1 MAEDNTAQSH
11 TLNSVLNRVS
21 KWVRPEIQALSAYH
35 VPDASNYIKLDAM
48 ENPYHWPEDKVDEWL
63 SILADAELN
72 RYPDPQA
79 QGLKQALRKAMAIP
93 DEADI
98 LLGNG
103 SDEIIQMIIMA
114 MNKPGQKVL
123 SVDPGF
129 VMYRMIATLCNME
142 YVGVPLQ
149 NDFSL
154 DMDAILG
161 KIEQYQP
168 AVIFL
173 AYPNNPTGNLFE
185 RDDIESILRA
195 ANGLVVVDEAYHA
208 FADDSFMKDVGK
220 YENLVVMRTVSKMG
234 LAGLRL
240 GLLAGATE
248 WLSEFDKVRLP
259 YNINILTQT
268 SASFAIEN
276 HAMLDTQTEQIKKDR
291 EQLYQSLCD
300 IDELTVYP
308 SQANFIL
315 FKTPTGQ
322 AKQIMDGLKTEG
334 VLIKNLDPVGG
345 MLKDC
350 LRVTVGIP
358 EENQAFLEALQST
371 LL

>member
-1 MAEDNTAQSH
+1 MQQQKLLA
-11 TLNSVLNRVS
+11 RVS
-21 KWVRPEIQALSAYH
+21 KWLRPEILALSAYH
-35 VPDASNYIKLDAM
+35 VPDSSNYIKLDAM

-63 SILADAELN
+63 SIIADVELN

-79 QGLKQALRKAMAIP
+79 QGLKKSLRKTMDIP
-93 DEADI
+93 ENAEI

-114 MNKPGQKVL
+114 MSKSGQKVL
-123 SVDPGF
+123 SVEPGF
-129 VMYRMIATLCNME
+129 VMYRMIAAFCNME
-142 YVGVPLQ
+142 YIGIPLQ
-149 NDFSL
+149 KDFSL
-154 DMDAILG
+154 DCDEILST
-161 KIEQYQP
+161 IEQQQP

-173 AYPNNPTGNLFE
+173 AYPNNPTGNLFS
-185 RDDIESILRA
+185 RDEIEIIIRA
-195 ANGLVVVDEAYHA
+195 AQGLVVVDEAYHA
-208 FADDSFMKDVGK
+208 FADDSFMNDIGK

-240 GLLAGATE
+240 GLLAGAPE

-259 YNINILTQT
+259 YNINILTQA
-268 SASFAIEN
+268 SANFALAN

-291 EQLYQSLCD
+291 EILYQSLCN

-315 FKTPTGQ
+315 FKTPNGQ
-322 AKQIMDGLKTEG
+322 ANQIFDGLKTEG
-334 VLIKNLDPVGG
+334 VLIKNLDPAGG

-350 LRVTVGIP
+350 LRVTVGMP
-358 EENQAFLEALQST
+358 EENQAFLEALQSS
-371 LL
+371 LI